1 MRLKAYCLHRK
12 TDFLVFCALNSRDLP
27 LMMGLFSFTG
37 FLTLTSILIADVL
50 YVLADPRITFR
61 SRI

>member
-1 MRLKAYCLHRK
+1 MGTLSMS
-12 TDFLVFCALNSRDLP
+12 ALNSRDLP
-27 LMMGLFSFTG
+27 LMMGLFSFSG

>member
-1 MRLKAYCLHRK
+1 MS
-12 TDFLVFCALNSRDLP
+12 ALNSRDLP